1 VSFCESCQFGKQSRN
16 PFPKEAVRSKGPLE
30 LIHSDVCRP
39 MLVMSVGGSR
49 YFATFIDDYTRY
61 TAVYFMSEKTE
72 LLKYFKEFHH
82 EAESVTGCREKCIRS
97 DNGTEYVNKDFDRY
111 LKECGIQRQLTAP
124 YSPQQ
129 NGVAERA
136 NRTLLDSVRSMQHFQ
151 RNFGQKLSSMPH
163 MSRIEF
169 PRRLSKRKFHMKH
182 FWEENH
188 QLVIS
193 EFSAVM
199 RMLSYQR

>member
-1 VSFCESCQFGKQSRN
+1 M
-16 PFPKEAVRSKGPLE
+16 P
-30 LIHSDVCRP
+30 
-39 MLVMSVGGSR
+39 VMSVGGSR

-72 LLKYFKEFHH
+72 LLEYFKEFHR
-82 EAESVTGCREKCIRS
+82 EAKSVTECRVKCIRS

-124 YSPQQ
+124 YSPKQ

-136 NRTLLDSVRSMQHFQ
+136 NRTLLDGARSLLHYAALPG
-151 RNFGQKLSSMPH
+151 NFGQKLSSMPH
-163 MSRIEF
+163 VSRIEF
-169 PRRLSKRKFHMKH
+169 PRRLLKRKFHMKH
-182 FWEENH
+182 FGEENH

-199 RMLSYQR
+199 RMLSYHR